1 MSTTCEQK
9 IMEVLLPQPFKAYSI
24 RQISTLI
31 KTSYALVHL
40 SVNSLAHK
48 KTIKTKEIGNSR
60 GCQLNLSAEPQ
71 SLAVFSLIHSQK
83 FLKRVKFGFLV
94 DEINEKLSDTIYIL
108 ILFGSYAK
116 GTATKKSDIDLLL
129 VVQNEINV
137 EPAKRKVKLI
147 VSATHF
153 KVDLKVITVSWLLKM
168 FEERG
173 SVGREAL
180 NAAVVLHGAEQYYQL
195 VRAYDQKRGY

>member
-1 MSTTCEQK
+1 MSTACEQK

-24 RQISTLI
+24 RKISTLI
-31 KTSYALVHL
+31 KTSYALVHQ

-48 KTIKTKEIGNSR
+48 KIIKTKEIGNLR
-60 GCQLNLSAEPQ
+60 GCQLNLSANPQ
-71 SLAVFSLIHSQK
+71 LLAVFALNYSQK

-94 DEINEKLSDTIYIL
+94 DEINEKLNDRIYIL

-129 VVQNEINV
+129 VVQNETDV
-137 EPAKRKVKLI
+137 EPTERKVKL
-147 VSATHF
+147 VLSTTNF
-153 KVDLKVITVSWLLKM
+153 KVDFKVITVSWMLKM
-168 FEERG
+168 FEEKN
-173 SVGREAL
+173 SVGREVL
-180 NAAVVLHGAEQYYQL
+180 ESSVVLHGAEQYYSL